1 MKRIYQ
7 LLTIISFTIILT
19 VMITTS
25 QTFAKEGS
33 CYLKAS
39 QTDVYVILYDL
50 NRKGDMGAK
59 IWQGRIDQG
68 QEVLVTVPNARFRLY
83 YNDQPD
89 VNQPMSGG
97 INRWCNGKRT
107 VSVP

>member
-1 MKRIYQ
+1 MKRIHR
-7 LLTIISFTIILT
+7 LLAIFFFMIIFTGLL
-19 VMITTS
+19 S
-25 QTFAKEGS
+25 ASKLSAKEGS

-50 NRKGDMGAK
+50 NRNGDMGAK
-59 IWQGRIDQG
+59 IWEGRINQG

-83 YNDQPD
+83 HNNQPD

-97 INRWCNGKRT
+97 VNRWCNSKRT
-107 VSVP
+107 IGVP